1 MLEIK
6 NISKYFN
13 SNLVL
18 DDISFS
24 VKQGEIFGLIGPNGA
39 GKTTTLRIILGI
51 LNSSSG
57 AVKFNKNLLDQ
68 NFSNI
73 TGYLP
78 EERGLYPKSNVVNTL
93 VYLGQLK
100 GLRHSQAVK
109 NIDYWFNRLELND
122 FKKYHVEELSK
133 GNQQKVQFISAILHD
148 PKILIL
154 DEPFS
159 GFDPVNQSVFREI
172 IEEKKKDKFIILS
185 THLMDLAESLCD
197 EIYLIN
203 KGKKVISGKLTD
215 VLDSDQNNLYLL
227 KFSDGLSEKKLA
239 LLNNQKIIK
248 QEQNSIVL
256 ELENQSPAD
265 FLNNYSSK
273 LQISEFKKIMPTLHQ
288 IFMSSVGENK
298 RI

>member
-6 NISKYFN
+6 NISKYFG

-24 VKQGEIFGLIGPNGA
+24 VKKGKIFGLIGPNGA

-51 LNSSSG
+51 LSASSG
-57 AVKFNKNLLDQ
+57 DIRFNNNSLDQ
-68 NFSNI
+68 NFSNL

-93 VYLGQLK
+93 TYLGQLK
-100 GLRHSQAVK
+100 GLRHSEAIN
-109 NIDYWFNRLELND
+109 NIEYWFNRLELTEY
-122 FKKYHVEELSK
+122 KKYHVEELSK

-159 GFDPVNQSVFREI
+159 GFDPVNQTIFREI
-172 IEEKKKDKFIILS
+172 IEEKKTDKYIILS

-203 KGKKVISGKLTD
+203 KGRKVISGSLMD
-215 VLDSDQNNLYLL
+215 VLNSDQNNFYYLTISDN
-227 KFSDGLSEKKLA
+227 FSEIDTSIFEGISVIKK
-239 LLNNQKIIK
+239 
-248 QEQNSIVL
+248 EHNSIIL
-256 ELENQSPAD
+256 DLGNQLPSE
-265 FLNNYSSK
+265 FLRNYSK
-273 LQISEFKKIMPTLHQ
+273 RLQIFEFKKINPSLHQ
-288 IFMSSVGENK
+288 IFMSSVGENNIK
-298 RI
+298 